1 MVLRRVNFSESL
13 SPTSSLMIKPVIAN
27 QPLQLRLL
35 GMWSLVFRIDQKRSY
50 MNSLQ
55 LGKSTPY
62 PDQYDPNLLFPI
74 QRSVNRA
81 KLGIKEHA
89 PLPFMGIDIWNAYE
103 LSWLNAKGKP
113 QIALAEFQIPAD
125 SPNMIESKSFKLY
138 LNSINNSRFENE
150 DELRQRLIADLSKV
164 AGSQITTR
172 INPTDA
178 IAKQGMEE
186 MGGVLLDRLDIE
198 VDCAAGADPSLL
210 GVNESFS
217 PVEQCLVS
225 HLLKSNCPVTGQ
237 PDWASVQIRYQGRPI
252 LEEGLL
258 RYLIGFRQLG
268 EFHEHCVE
276 TIFCDIKQQC
286 KPEKLSVYARYT
298 RRGGLDINPFRT
310 DYNAVW
316 PDNTRHARQ

>member
-1 MVLRRVNFSESL
+1 MSIL
-13 SPTSSLMIKPVIAN
+13 
-27 QPLQLRLL
+27 PLGRTTQ
-35 GMWSLVFRIDQKRSY
+35 
-50 MNSLQ
+50 
-55 LGKSTPY
+55 Y
-62 PDQYDPNLLFPI
+62 PDQYDPSLLFPI
-74 QRSVNRA
+74 PRSENRL
-81 KLGIKEHA
+81 KLGIKPDQA
-89 PLPFMGIDIWNAYE
+89 LPFVGVDIWNAFE
-103 LSWLNAKGKP
+103 LSWLNQKGKP

-138 LNSINNSRFENE
+138 LNSLNNAPFKDENE
-150 DELRQRLIADLSKV
+150 LRERLIADLSEV
-164 AGSQITTR
+164 AGSKVATR
-172 INPTDA
+172 ISPTDV
-178 IAKQGMEE
+178 IAKKGMQE
-186 MGGVLLDRLDIE
+186 MNGVLMDRLDIE
-198 VDCAAGADPSLL
+198 IDPKLKADPNLL
-210 GVNESFS
+210 QVNESFG
-217 PVEQCLVS
+217 PIEQCLVS

-276 TIFCDIKQQC
+276 TIFCDIKRQC

-310 DYNAVW
+310 DHNAPW

>member
-1 MVLRRVNFSESL
+1 MSTL
-13 SPTSSLMIKPVIAN
+13 
-27 QPLQLRLL
+27 PLGQAT
-35 GMWSLVFRIDQKRSY
+35 Q
-50 MNSLQ
+50 
-55 LGKSTPY
+55 Y
-62 PDQYDPNLLFPI
+62 PDQYDPGLLFPI
-74 QRSVNRA
+74 PRSENRL
-81 KLGIKEHA
+81 KLNIKPNQA
-89 PLPFMGIDIWNAYE
+89 LPFVGVDIWNAFE
-103 LSWLNAKGKP
+103 LSWLNKKGKP

-138 LNSINNSRFENE
+138 LNSLNSARFE
-150 DELRQRLIADLSKV
+150 DESEVRQKLIADLSAV
-164 AGSQITTR
+164 AGSPISTR
-172 INPTDA
+172 MNSPEA
-178 IAKQGMEE
+178 VAKKGMQE
-186 MGGVLLDRLDIE
+186 MNGVLIDRLDIE
-198 VDCAAGADPSLL
+198 IDPSLSADPSLL
-210 GVNESFS
+210 EVNQSFG
-217 PVEQCLVS
+217 PIEQCLVS

-276 TIFCDIKQQC
+276 TIFTDIKRQC

-310 DYNAVW
+310 DHNAPW

>member
-138 LNSINNSRFENE
+138 LNSLNNSRFENE

>member
-1 MVLRRVNFSESL
+1 
-13 SPTSSLMIKPVIAN
+13 
-27 QPLQLRLL
+27 
-35 GMWSLVFRIDQKRSY
+35 MWSLVFRIDQKRSY

-81 KLGIKEHA
+81 KLGIKEHT

-138 LNSINNSRFENE
+138 LNSLNNSRFENE